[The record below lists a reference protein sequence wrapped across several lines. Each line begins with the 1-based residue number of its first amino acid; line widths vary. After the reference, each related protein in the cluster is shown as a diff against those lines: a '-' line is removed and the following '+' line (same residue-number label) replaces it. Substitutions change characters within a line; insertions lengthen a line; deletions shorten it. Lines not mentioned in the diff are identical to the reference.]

1 MKHHWRQKWQNQ
13 SYPALAPSWEGRALW
28 KRQIMLGKTEG
39 SRERGRANR
48 RWIDSKKEA
57 TGLWELSRARQCE
70 DQTLWTSLIRSSPGL
85 RAVQLQVMHTVNLI
99 LFVCLFVCFYHFVF
113 LGLLKAIFFCNHILL
128 DYGVFNYSA
137 YKITS
142 GLRYR
147 TNTPSKHIAQLAGAF
162 AEQWSSLCVGPGVLQ
177 REWGML
183 VYRMTVETV

>member
-1 MKHHWRQKWQNQ
+1 MTKPKLSCFGPIMRRQGSLKKTNN
-13 SYPALAPSWEGRALW
+13 AGKNGRQQG
-28 KRQIMLGKTEG
+28 KRKSKQEMNWLQEG
-39 SRERGRANR
+39 SHRSMGAEQSQTMWRPDIVDITHSHLARTQ
-48 RWIDSKKEA
+48 SCST
-57 TGLWELSRARQCE
+57 TGNAHSQPN
-70 DQTLWTSLIRSSPGL
+70 S
-85 RAVQLQVMHTVNLI
+85 
-99 LFVCLFVCFYHFVF
+99 VCLFVCFYHFVF